1 MLRICCFKTIT
12 FQYQASQ
19 KVAEFSFFS
28 DHTLLILSK
37 WVHNFKLLVSKFY
50 RKLLSFVRFRKING
64 WKILHLVV
72 CRAFC
77 QNPNYGAF
85 LISQKPKIKMRE
97 NLPQWYHYYN
107 KYQRQGSLWSFIAIL
122 FLELGLNATVW
133 PKVGIW
139 PIFIDQLRQAIS
151 RRYSRCQIL

>member
-12 FQYQASQ
+12 FQSQASQ
-19 KVAEFSFFS
+19 KFAEFSFFS
-28 DHTLLILSK
+28 DHILLILSK

-50 RKLLSFVRFRKING
+50 QKLLSFVRFRKING

-85 LISQKPKIKMRE
+85 LISQKPKIKIRE
-97 NLPQWYHYYN
+97 NLPQWYHYQN
-107 KYQRQGSLWSFIAIL
+107 KYQCQGSLWSFTAIL
-122 FLELGLNATVW
+122 FLKLGLFQIVNSTVW

-139 PIFIDQLRQAIS
+139 PIFMDQLRQAT
-151 RRYSRCQIL
+151 